1 MRVLQRLF
9 ICFQLQNE
17 DSALASPYRHNLR
30 PKRTMRHVN
39 ALKQQEKRRKRN
51 TTIAASEASPN
62 NQTASPTL
70 IRTASAR
77 KLNNSSVGGR
87 YFDKTNLAVMAQ
99 CQSSGEFQTKQETLK
114 TEECL

>member
-62 NQTASPTL
+62 NVTASPTL

-99 CQSSGEFQTKQETLK
+99 CQSSGEF
-114 TEECL
+114 